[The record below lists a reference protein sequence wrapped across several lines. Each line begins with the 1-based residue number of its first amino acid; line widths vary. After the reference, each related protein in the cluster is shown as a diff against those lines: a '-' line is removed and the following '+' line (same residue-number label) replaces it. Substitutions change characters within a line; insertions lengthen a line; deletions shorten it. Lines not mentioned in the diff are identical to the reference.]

1 LLFFGLRRACRSIQR
16 AGGFQSSTAAGQDAL
31 RWKMRRVFERPQEP
45 DFRLHV
51 ADEYCRARRSVGL
64 TIKIGDA
71 VMKTME
77 ELFHALLQDVYY
89 AEKQLTK
96 ALPKMA
102 KEADDSELKKAF
114 TDHLKE
120 TEGHVERLEQAFK
133 IIGKPAKGKKCDAI
147 LGIIEEG
154 KEVIEEVDDEQV
166 LDAGLIASGQAAEH
180 YEIARYGTLCA
191 WAKLIGKPQIARLLH
206 ETLEEEKKADAL
218 LGKIAD
224 RSVNQHA
231 LSA

>member
-1 LLFFGLRRACRSIQR
+1 
-16 AGGFQSSTAAGQDAL
+16 
-31 RWKMRRVFERPQEP
+31 
-45 DFRLHV
+45 
-51 ADEYCRARRSVGL
+51 
-64 TIKIGDA
+64 
-71 VMKTME
+71 MKTME

-102 KEADDSELKKAF
+102 KEAENGELKKAF
-114 TDHLKE
+114 SDHLKE
-120 TEGHVERLEQAFK
+120 TERHVERLEQVFTMINK
-133 IIGKPAKGKKCDAI
+133 LAKGKKCEAI
-147 LGIIEEG
+147 LGIVAEG
-154 KEVIEEVDDEQV
+154 KEVIDEVDDAQV
-166 LDAGLIASGQAAEH
+166 LDAGLIAAGQAAEH

-206 ETLEEEKKADAL
+206 ETLEEEKNADAL